1 MGRKLNISSFN
12 NQTNIIEGPVFYFPF
27 YEASFGSVSGSL
39 VLQGTQNIIFF
50 PLWLLNSRS
59 GFGSSA
65 LLVASFGS
73 AQIAAIEAGFPE
85 SMEVQ

>member
-1 MGRKLNISSFN
+1 MGRKFNISSFK
-12 NQTNIIEGPVFYFPF
+12 QTNIIEGPVFYFPF

-39 VLQGTQNIIFF
+39 VLQGIQNIPFF
-50 PLWLLNSRS
+50 PMWHLNSRS